1 MKQFLVIGL
10 GRFGMSLALTLAE
23 KGYEVLGIDHR
34 EGPVQEAADVLT
46 QAVQLDATVDKDL
59 LSVGIKNFDVAVV
72 AIGHDIEA
80 SILCTLNLKEVGI
93 PHIVCKAQSQ
103 LHGKV
108 LKKIGADRVVFP
120 ERDMGIRVANNLVS
134 TNLLDYIDL
143 SDDFSIREITA
154 PKFVV
159 DKTLAELKLPTKL
172 GINIIAIKT
181 DPENINIT
189 PGANDVIRSG
199 NVLVVVGENRRL
211 DRLEG
216 ME

>member
-10 GRFGMSLALTLAE
+10 GRFGMSLAMTLAE
-23 KGYEVLGIDHR
+23 KGYEVLGVDNR
-34 EGPVQEAADVLT
+34 EGPVQEAAGILT
-46 QAVQLDATVDKDL
+46 QAVQLDATIDKDL
-59 LSVGIKNFDVAVV
+59 LSVGITNFDVAVV

-80 SILCTLNLKEVGI
+80 SILCTLILKEVGI
-93 PHIVCKAQSQ
+93 PRIVAKAQGP

-120 ERDMGIRVANNLVS
+120 ERDMGIRVANNLIS

-154 PKFVV
+154 PTFVV

-181 DPENINIT
+181 SAENINIT
-189 PGANDVIRSG
+189 PGANDVIKSG
-199 NVLVVVGENRRL
+199 NVLVVVGENRQL
-211 DRLEG
+211 DRLEK
-216 ME
+216 M

>member
-34 EGPVQEAADVLT
+34 EGPVQEAADILT

-80 SILCTLNLKEVGI
+80 SILCTLILKEVGI

>member
-34 EGPVQEAADVLT
+34 EGPVQEAADILT

-80 SILCTLNLKEVGI
+80 SILCTLILKEVGI

-181 DPENINIT
+181 APENINIT